1 MKSALVSPPR
11 LCALP
16 SQDLF
21 PTVSQA
27 DSGASV
33 FCELPVK
40 LGVLSLQLCL
50 LPRPLPAAASAPR
63 HTVTPSEHYHLWGK
77 LHSSLH
83 SALHTHARCPRTST
97 WVVSGLEIST
107 PGPWPSACPCF
118 GAVQSN
124 VFPCSAQG
132 STPSLVQLCSKLTLH
147 AHCLLSAGGQQGQL
161 SQAELFLVTQP
172 TFGCSAPA
180 RCRWLHSGIMSS
192 SHTRA
197 AIIILSH

>member
-1 MKSALVSPPR
+1 MCSPCS
-11 LCALP
+11 CACCPDLSQLQLLHHATLLPLP
-16 SQDLF
+16 STIIYGANYIPHF
-21 PTVSQA
+21 TVLSNHT
-27 DSGASV
+27 
-33 FCELPVK
+33 
-40 LGVLSLQLCL
+40 LGVF
-50 LPRPLPAAASAPR
+50 
-63 HTVTPSEHYHLWGK
+63 
-77 LHSSLH
+77 
-83 SALHTHARCPRTST
+83 RCPRTST

-107 PGPWPSACPCF
+107 PGTWPSACPCF

-132 STPSLVQLCSKLTLH
+132 STPSLIRLCSKLTLH

-180 RCRWLHSGIMSS
+180 RCRWLHSGIVSS

-197 AIIILSH
+197 AISVLSR

>member
-1 MKSALVSPPR
+1 MPLFFVRCLRSSVCSPCS
-11 LCALP
+11 CACCPDLSQLHLLHHPTLLP
-16 SQDLF
+16 LLSTIIPHF
-21 PTVSQA
+21 T
-27 DSGASV
+27 
-33 FCELPVK
+33 
-40 LGVLSLQLCL
+40 VLSIHMLG
-50 LPRPLPAAASAPR
+50 AF
-63 HTVTPSEHYHLWGK
+63 
-77 LHSSLH
+77 
-83 SALHTHARCPRTST
+83 RCPRTST

-107 PGPWPSACPCF
+107 PGTWPSVCPCF

-132 STPSLVQLCSKLTLH
+132 STPSLVWLCSKLTLH

-180 RCRWLHSGIMSS
+180 WCRWLHSGIVSS

-197 AIIILSH
+197 AISILSR